1 MGRRRRRRERRPEG
15 RARGRRARDTGQG
28 RFVDVRVERNP
39 KGRRKKSAKVTK
51 RGRRNGKV
59 TEESYEL

>member
-1 MGRRRRRRERRPEG
+1 MGRRRRRRKRRLEG
-15 RARGRRARDTGQG
+15 RARGRDARPQ
-28 RFVDVRVERNP
+28 RYVEVRVERSP
-39 KGRRKKSAKVTK
+39 KVRGKKSAKVTK

>member
-1 MGRRRRRRERRPEG
+1 MGRRLRGRKRRPGG
-15 RARGRRARDTGQG
+15 RARGREARPE
-28 RFVDVRVERNP
+28 RFVNVRVERDP

>member
-1 MGRRRRRRERRPEG
+1 MSRGRRRRKRRLEGRERGRNAQPESY
-15 RARGRRARDTGQG
+15 
-28 RFVDVRVERNP
+28 VDVRVERNP

-51 RGRRNGKV
+51 RSRRNGNV